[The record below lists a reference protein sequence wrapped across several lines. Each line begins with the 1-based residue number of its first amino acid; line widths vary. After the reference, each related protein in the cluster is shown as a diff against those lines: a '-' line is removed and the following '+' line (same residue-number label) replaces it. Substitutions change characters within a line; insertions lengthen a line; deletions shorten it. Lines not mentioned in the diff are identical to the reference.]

1 MSLINKFKQKDAITN
16 LFFVSILFLPIS
28 LVIGSAF
35 INSNIIIID
44 LIFLYFFFFRKKNL
58 VEERK
63 LIILLAI
70 FLLLLTS
77 LIFFSINIEN
87 SLVRTFG
94 FLRHALLVIS
104 LVYAFKYLNKEN
116 LKLISQIWFVFV
128 LIVSIDLLVE
138 FFLGYNSLGFKS
150 YMPGRL
156 VGFMQDELKIGNLYI
171 GLASFMIGYSM
182 NYYPKNNIL
191 LISLVILVITISF
204 LIGERANF
212 IRILLITYIVLNLHF
227 FLNKKKNIIY
237 FNIILATIL
246 ILFASLVS
254 VSSSF
259 KVRYY
264 YQLILPIKENG
275 LKDYIEKSIYGKHYN
290 AAYKIFNENK
300 LTGVG
305 LKNFRVES
313 FKLDVN
319 QDQLNKK
326 FLGSTHPH
334 QIHLEFLAETG
345 IVGYLGWIIF
355 IILSIIYSAK
365 TLYYNF
371 NYFTFCGLIYVAIYI
386 CVPLPTGSFFSSYP
400 ATIFW
405 LNYSLMMTN
414 INKKY

>member
-171 GLASFMIGYSM
+171 GLASFMIGYS
-182 NYYPKNNIL
+182 PCSHLKSL
-191 LISLVILVITISF
+191 TRKLSSLIS
-204 LIGERANF
+204 R
-212 IRILLITYIVLNLHF
+212 
-227 FLNKKKNIIY
+227 
-237 FNIILATIL
+237 
-246 ILFASLVS
+246 
-254 VSSSF
+254 
-259 KVRYY
+259 
-264 YQLILPIKENG
+264 
-275 LKDYIEKSIYGKHYN
+275 
-290 AAYKIFNENK
+290 
-300 LTGVG
+300 
-305 LKNFRVES
+305 
-313 FKLDVN
+313 
-319 QDQLNKK
+319 
-326 FLGSTHPH
+326 
-334 QIHLEFLAETG
+334 
-345 IVGYLGWIIF
+345 
-355 IILSIIYSAK
+355 
-365 TLYYNF
+365 
-371 NYFTFCGLIYVAIYI
+371 
-386 CVPLPTGSFFSSYP
+386 
-400 ATIFW
+400 
-405 LNYSLMMTN
+405 
-414 INKKY
+414 